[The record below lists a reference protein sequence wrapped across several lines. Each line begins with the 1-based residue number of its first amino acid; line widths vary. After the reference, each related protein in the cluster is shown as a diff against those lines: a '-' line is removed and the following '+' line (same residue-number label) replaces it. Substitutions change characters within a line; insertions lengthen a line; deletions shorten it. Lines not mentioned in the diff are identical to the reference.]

1 MKRRNLSHLKLTIF
15 LILLAVLIFAAATLI
30 LKIVKNAS
38 TQVLSWSEAV
48 EAVSSEPVKNVQ
60 TSLSVPTQITK
71 IGDDYFLVDCYHN
84 QILTSKTPDAPLTD
98 WYVMTD
104 QINRGHTIAGDGT
117 VYLADDT
124 ENNRVLIFE
133 KQDGQFYLTQLFNE
147 IGTRPHYVVYDETEK
162 RFYVLSSMTGQ
173 LYVFYRPDPDSSS
186 VASKKY
192 SLCRSWTDLCPL
204 LYNRPATTCT
214 LFPGNQSILRTR
226 KKDLKILERF
236 PVPAEISGMIQL
248 THIQDWFYIT
258 VSTDLTGNQDYAT
271 ILRVQDLNDLSSGS
285 WEDIYDNFV
294 GGGTPYYI
302 SSFDGHYYLT
312 EHRIPGHS
320 VWQFDVI
327 DNALTDIRA
336 LF

>member
-1 MKRRNLSHLKLTIF
+1 MNVGFISLGCD
-15 LILLAVLIFAAATLI
+15 
-30 LKIVKNAS
+30 KNRVDAEKM
-38 TQVLSWSEAV
+38 LCRLSEAGYEIV
-48 EAVSSEPVKNVQ
+48 PDKEEADVLLINTCAFIEAAKREA
-60 TSLSVPTQITK
+60 I
-71 IGDDYFLVDCYHN
+71 
-84 QILTSKTPDAPLTD
+84 DAIMDAIEL
-98 WYVMTD
+98 
-104 QINRGHTIAGDGT
+104 
-117 VYLADDT
+117 
-124 ENNRVLIFE
+124 
-133 KQDGQFYLTQLFNE
+133 
-147 IGTRPHYVVYDETEK
+147 
-162 RFYVLSSMTGQ
+162 
-173 LYVFYRPDPDSSS
+173 
-186 VASKKY
+186 KK
-192 SLCRSWTDLCPL
+192 
-204 LYNRPATTCT
+204 
-214 LFPGNQSILRTR
+214 R

-271 ILRVQDLNDLSSGS
+271 ILRIQDLNDLSSGS

>member
-1 MKRRNLSHLKLTIF
+1 MS
-15 LILLAVLIFAAATLI
+15 
-30 LKIVKNAS
+30 
-38 TQVLSWSEAV
+38 
-48 EAVSSEPVKNVQ
+48 
-60 TSLSVPTQITK
+60 
-71 IGDDYFLVDCYHN
+71 
-84 QILTSKTPDAPLTD
+84 APLPST
-98 WYVMTD
+98 
-104 QINRGHTIAGDGT
+104 
-117 VYLADDT
+117 
-124 ENNRVLIFE
+124 
-133 KQDGQFYLTQLFNE
+133 
-147 IGTRPHYVVYDETEK
+147 
-162 RFYVLSSMTGQ
+162 
-173 LYVFYRPDPDSSS
+173 
-186 VASKKY
+186 
-192 SLCRSWTDLCPL
+192 
-204 LYNRPATTCT
+204 ATTCI
-214 LFPGNQSILRTR
+214 LFPAISRFCVPAKR
-226 KKDLKILERF
+226 PEDPERF

>member
-1 MKRRNLSHLKLTIF
+1 M
-15 LILLAVLIFAAATLI
+15 
-30 LKIVKNAS
+30 
-38 TQVLSWSEAV
+38 
-48 EAVSSEPVKNVQ
+48 
-60 TSLSVPTQITK
+60 
-71 IGDDYFLVDCYHN
+71 
-84 QILTSKTPDAPLTD
+84 
-98 WYVMTD
+98 
-104 QINRGHTIAGDGT
+104 
-117 VYLADDT
+117 
-124 ENNRVLIFE
+124 
-133 KQDGQFYLTQLFNE
+133 
-147 IGTRPHYVVYDETEK
+147 EK

-173 LYVFYRPDPDSSS
+173 LYVFYRPDPDSPS
-186 VASKKY
+186 VALEKILSVPELDQIY
-192 SLCRSWTDLCPL
+192 VRSFTIDGDDL
-204 LYNRPATTCT
+204 Y
-214 LFPGNQSILRTR
+214 FVSGNQSILRTR

-285 WEDIYDNFV
+285 WEDIYDNFA

>member
-1 MKRRNLSHLKLTIF
+1 M
-15 LILLAVLIFAAATLI
+15 
-30 LKIVKNAS
+30 
-38 TQVLSWSEAV
+38 LSWSEAV

-60 TSLSVPTQITK
+60 PSLSVPTQITK

-84 QILTSKTPDAPLTD
+84 QILTSKTPDALLTD

-133 KQDGQFYLTQLFNE
+133 EQDGQFYLTQLFNE
-147 IGTRPHYVVYDETEK
+147 IGTRPHYVVYDETETFLCTQLHD
-162 RFYVLSSMTGQ
+162 RTIVRLLPSRSGQ
-173 LYVFYRPDPDSSS
+173 
-186 VASKKY
+186 
-192 SLCRSWTDLCPL
+192 SLCCSRKNPLCARAGSDLCPL
-204 LYNRPATTCT
+204 LYNRRRRPVLC
-214 LFPGNQSILRTR
+214 FRQSVDSAHPQ
-226 KKDLKILERF
+226 KDLKILERF

-285 WEDIYDNFV
+285 WRIFMTTLPEAERLI
-294 GGGTPYYI
+294 I
-302 SSFDGHYYLT
+302 SL
-312 EHRIPGHS
+312 P
-320 VWQFDVI
+320 
-327 DNALTDIRA
+327 LTDIII
-336 LF
+336 

>member
-15 LILLAVLIFAAATLI
+15 LILLAVLIFAAAALI

-60 TSLSVPTQITK
+60 PSLSVPTQITK

-147 IGTRPHYVVYDETEK
+147 IGTRPHYVVYDETGK

-186 VASKKY
+186 VALEKILSVPELDQIY
-192 SLCRSWTDLCPL
+192 VRSFTIDGDDL
-204 LYNRPATTCT
+204 Y
-214 LFPGNQSILRTR
+214 FVSGNQSILRTR

-285 WEDIYDNFV
+285 WRIFMTTLPEAERLI
-294 GGGTPYYI
+294 I
-302 SSFDGHYYLT
+302 SL
-312 EHRIPGHS
+312 P
-320 VWQFDVI
+320 
-327 DNALTDIRA
+327 LTDIII
-336 LF
+336 

>member
-1 MKRRNLSHLKLTIF
+1 M
-15 LILLAVLIFAAATLI
+15 
-30 LKIVKNAS
+30 
-38 TQVLSWSEAV
+38 
-48 EAVSSEPVKNVQ
+48 
-60 TSLSVPTQITK
+60 
-71 IGDDYFLVDCYHN
+71 DCYHN

-186 VASKKY
+186 VALEKY
-192 SLCRSWTDLCPL
+192 SLCQSWIRFMSAPL
-204 LYNRPATTCT
+204 QSTATTCT
-214 LFPGNQSILRTR
+214 LFPAISRFCAPA
-226 KKDLKILERF
+226 KDLKILERF

>member
-1 MKRRNLSHLKLTIF
+1 
-15 LILLAVLIFAAATLI
+15 
-30 LKIVKNAS
+30 
-38 TQVLSWSEAV
+38 
-48 EAVSSEPVKNVQ
+48 
-60 TSLSVPTQITK
+60 
-71 IGDDYFLVDCYHN
+71 
-84 QILTSKTPDAPLTD
+84 
-98 WYVMTD
+98 MTD

-133 KQDGQFYLTQLFNE
+133 KQDGQFCLTQLFNE

-173 LYVFYRPDPDSSS
+173 LYVFYRPDPDSPS
-186 VASKKY
+186 VALEKILSVPELDQIY
-192 SLCRSWTDLCPL
+192 VRSFTIDGDDL
-204 LYNRPATTCT
+204 Y
-214 LFPGNQSILRTR
+214 FVSGNQSILRTR
-226 KKDLKILERF
+226 KRDLKILERF